1 MSPGAGEHG
10 VERGMPHTYKAHM
23 EELSRRRLRLRVI
36 LADDHSILRRGLR
49 AILEAE
55 PDLEVIGEASNV
67 QDAIALSRCL
77 RPDVVITD
85 VSFANGS
92 GIGAI
97 GQLRRECTCVRV
109 VMLTGHNSPESVQ
122 AAMAAG
128 AHAYILK
135 DSPVEVLLSAIRSES
150 IEIEPPEI
158 SAFPART
165 RQGQAQPPAEAH
177 IVEMTAREL
186 QVLIGVALGYSTKRI
201 AGILGRSVKTIE
213 KHRFQMMHKLGLH
226 NAAEVTRYA
235 MDNGLLDSDD
245 NIDEPHRQDRPPL
258 S

>member
-1 MSPGAGEHG
+1 MSPGLGEHG
-10 VERGMPHTYKAHM
+10 VERGMPHTSKAHM
-23 EELSRRRLRLRVI
+23 VEPSPRRLRLRVI

-85 VSFANGS
+85 ISLANGS

-97 GQLRRECTCVRV
+97 GQLRRECTGVRV
-109 VMLTGHNSPESVQ
+109 VMLTGNNSPESEQ

-135 DSPVEVLLSAIRSES
+135 DSQVEVLLSAIRSES
-150 IEIEPPEI
+150 IEMEPLPV
-158 SAFPART
+158 SALASRNQ
-165 RQGQAQPPAEAH
+165 QGQARLPAEAQ

-201 AGILGRSVKTIE
+201 AGNLGRSVKTIE

-235 MDNGLLDSDD
+235 MRNGLLDSDD
-245 NIDEPHRQDRPPL
+245 NIDEPHRQNPPL
-258 S
+258 RS

>member
-1 MSPGAGEHG
+1 MSLGTDEHG
-10 VERGMPHTYKAHM
+10 VERGMPHTYKGHM

-97 GQLRRECTCVRV
+97 GQLRRECTGVRV
-109 VMLTGHNSPESVQ
+109 VMLTGHNSPESEQ

-135 DSPVEVLLSAIRSES
+135 DSQVEVLLSAIRS
-150 IEIEPPEI
+150 
-158 SAFPART
+158 
-165 RQGQAQPPAEAH
+165 
-177 IVEMTAREL
+177 
-186 QVLIGVALGYSTKRI
+186 
-201 AGILGRSVKTIE
+201 
-213 KHRFQMMHKLGLH
+213 
-226 NAAEVTRYA
+226 
-235 MDNGLLDSDD
+235 
-245 NIDEPHRQDRPPL
+245 
-258 S
+258 